1 MSKRT
6 YRSKSEWRKLIEQQ
20 VQSGLSGLEFCK
32 QQGLLAKTF
41 YRHRKLLRQQN
52 LIPAGRSFIQVQPKV
67 IIPVSN
73 DQVVI
78 LQHRESRLSIP
89 SGTHPEWLAQLMN
102 TLR

>member
-20 VQSGLSGLEFCK
+20 AQSGLSGLEFCQ

-52 LIPAGRSFIQVQPKV
+52 LIPVRHSFVQVQPKA
-67 IIPVSN
+67 ISPVSS
-73 DQVVI
+73 DQAVI
-78 LQHRESRLSIP
+78 LQHRESRVSIP
-89 SGTHPEWLAQLMN
+89 SSTDPVWLAQLMN